1 MLGDSVSTEEIFAV
15 LERERR
21 TGELLPLGRD
31 FYSKNQIETEESETG
46 TAGKQ
51 KENHDRLIESLKAKR
66 LQKILT
72 YIAYGRNLPAQI
84 PEEEERLY
92 IRINN
97 IIKEEKAGNKKTK
110 IKITSDMPEL
120 ITPGGKKIGP
130 FVKDSIISP
139 ESEKETEFLIE
150 NKLGEKVI
158 V

>member
-1 MLGDSVSTEEIFAV
+1 M
-15 LERERR
+15 
-21 TGELLPLGRD
+21 
-31 FYSKNQIETEESETG
+31 ETAE
-46 TAGKQ
+46 KQ
-51 KENHDRLIESLKAKR
+51 KENHDKLIEALKAKR

-72 YIAYGRNLPAQI
+72 YIAYGRSLPDQI

-110 IKITSDMPEL
+110 IKIISDMPEL
-120 ITPGGKKIGP
+120 VTPEGRKIGR
-130 FVKDSIISP
+130 FTKDSIIDP
-139 ESEKETEFLIE
+139 ESEKETEFLIK